1 MLVPNMLLS
10 AACRMMRL
18 DLIHRLAHVGGACML
33 VLAVGA
39 ISVPASAQSTSDDR
53 ILIEDFQDVEIGELP
68 SNWGH
73 ATRGGSLEPMEKHM
87 DENQKFYVT
96 EEGGEKF
103 LRGES
108 RGEAIRMSMAA
119 NGEQG
124 GIRWDMNEYPRLQ
137 WSWRAQELPEGAR
150 EDENSL
156 NDTGAALYVTFE
168 TNWVGLP
175 RSIKYTY
182 SSTLPVGTVVSFRGL
197 RVIVVASGQD
207 DNKGEWITITRN
219 VVEDYDSV
227 FGRTAPDVPLGI
239 SLWTDSTET
248 GTQSKADFG
257 ALYLLPPIQRR

>member
-1 MLVPNMLLS
+1 MKYKTFFTRVAYALGWMSLLG
-10 AACRMMRL
+10 C
-18 DLIHRLAHVGGACML
+18 LIG
-33 VLAVGA
+33 
-39 ISVPASAQSTSDDR
+39 STSTVAQTDNDR
-53 ILIEDFQDVEIGELP
+53 ILVEDFQEVAVGELP
-68 SNWGH
+68 DHWGH
-73 ATRGGSLEPMEKHM
+73 ATRDGSLEPMEDHM
-87 DENQKFYVT
+87 DDDQLFYV
-96 EEGGEKF
+96 EEENGEKF
-103 LRGES
+103 VRGET
-108 RGEAIRMSMAA
+108 RGQAIRMSMAA

-197 RVIVVASGQD
+197 RVIVVASGKD
-207 DNKGEWITITRN
+207 DNQGEWMTITRN
-219 VVEDYDSV
+219 VVEDYDNV
-227 FGRTAPDVPLGI
+227 FGRTAPDVPIGI

-248 GTQSKADFG
+248 ETQSKADFG
-257 ALYLLPPIQRR
+257 AIYLLPPIQRQ